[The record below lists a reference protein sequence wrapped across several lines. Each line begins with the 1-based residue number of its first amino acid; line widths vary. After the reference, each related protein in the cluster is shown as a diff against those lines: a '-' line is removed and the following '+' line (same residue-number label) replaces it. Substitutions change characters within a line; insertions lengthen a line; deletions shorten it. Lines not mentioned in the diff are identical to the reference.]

1 MDAIFMSYENS
12 KTLLNLSDKINLKK
26 IDKYV
31 ALSNLSVYFTWK
43 NMKQSQKNNNFIIL
57 APTWNDNF
65 DLPDGS
71 YSLSDIL
78 DYLEYII
85 KKHET
90 MKNIPLQ

>member
-1 MDAIFMSYENS
+1 MNAIFMSYENS

-26 IDKYV
+26 IDKYL

-43 NMKQSQKNNNFIIL
+43 NMKQSQKNNNFKIL

-65 DLPDGS
+65 GLPDGS

-90 MKNIPLQ
+90 MKNNPLQ

>member
-1 MDAIFMSYENS
+1 MNAIFMSYENS

-26 IDKYV
+26 IDKYL

-43 NMKQSQKNNNFIIL
+43 NMKQSQKNNNFKIL
-57 APTWNDNF
+57 ALTWNDNF
-65 DLPDGS
+65 GLPDGS

-90 MKNIPLQ
+90 MKNNPLK

>member
-12 KTLLNLSDKINLKK
+12 KTLLNLSDKIHLKK

-43 NMKQSQKNNNFIIL
+43 NMKQSQKNNNFKIL
-57 APTWNDNF
+57 APTWNDDF

>member
-43 NMKQSQKNNNFIIL
+43 NMKQSQKNNNFKIL

-65 DLPDGS
+65 GLPDGS

-90 MKNIPLQ
+90 MKNNPLQ

>member
-1 MDAIFMSYENS
+1 MNAIFMSYENS

-26 IDKYV
+26 IDKYL
-31 ALSNLSVYFTWK
+31 ALSNLSVYFTWR
-43 NMKQSQKNNNFIIL
+43 NMKQSQKNNNFKIL

-65 DLPDGS
+65 GLPDGS

-90 MKNIPLQ
+90 MKNNPLQ

>member
-90 MKNIPLQ
+90 MKNNPLQ